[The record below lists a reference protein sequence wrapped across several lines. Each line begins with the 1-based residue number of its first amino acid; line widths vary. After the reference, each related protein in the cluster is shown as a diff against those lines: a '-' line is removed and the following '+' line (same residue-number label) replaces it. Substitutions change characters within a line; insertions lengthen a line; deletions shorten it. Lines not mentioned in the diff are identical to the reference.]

1 MVRGQTGVKYVM
13 YLVLIWLQS
22 FTAPKCLFGL
32 LYALFDC
39 FVLIILIL
47 QFCLDNKGYLAEL
60 ETQDEDTGINDYLD
74 RGSYYWIGLRRDVGK
89 DGK

>member
-1 MVRGQTGVKYVM
+1 ML
-13 YLVLIWLQS
+13 YLTVLCKVI
-22 FTAPKCLFGL
+22 
-32 LYALFDC
+32 
-39 FVLIILIL
+39 IILIL

>member
-1 MVRGQTGVKYVM
+1 MLDLT
-13 YLVLIWLQS
+13 VLCKGI
-22 FTAPKCLFGL
+22 
-32 LYALFDC
+32 
-39 FVLIILIL
+39 IILIL